1 MEGLA
6 QAIEKQG
13 AIGEIRQ
20 RVVEG
25 PVLER
30 GLHSAAFGDV
40 AHDRHGVSADRA
52 KGDLDRDDRAVL
64 AAQAEVLGAVA
75 HEPRRA
81 PAVEAAAVAHM
92 DAAQPLRD
100 EGLDG
105 LADQRPALVS
115 GHRLGGAVDEDYVAL
130 VVGDHHGVRDC
141 FEDVVFAGHD
151 FHLAP
156 AVIWRPPKGALA
168 PGSVPS
174 GLLAILALSGGRVL
188 VNPRH
193 LSRGGV
199 LEHFSGRP
207 ERTLFMSTVST
218 IPQEVT
224 DDREDRD
231 DHEGD
236 DVLYEAHG
244 WERST
249 MAAVP

>member
-1 MEGLA
+1 MPRSLSGT
-6 QAIEKQG
+6 
-13 AIGEIRQ
+13 
-20 RVVEG
+20 RVSTALPISARRAY
-25 PVLER
+25 PVIA
-30 GLHSAAFGDV
+30 SAARLTKIMLPPSSVTTTASGIASRTSCLLGTTFIL
-40 AHDRHGVSADRA
+40 RRRSSGVPPR
-52 KGDLDRDDRAVL
+52 
-64 AAQAEVLGAVA
+64 
-75 HEPRRA
+75 EP
-81 PAVEAAAVAHM
+81 
-92 DAAQPLRD
+92 
-100 EGLDG
+100 
-105 LADQRPALVS
+105 
-115 GHRLGGAVDEDYVAL
+115 
-130 VVGDHHGVRDC
+130 
-141 FEDVVFAGHD
+141 
-151 FHLAP
+151 
-156 AVIWRPPKGALA
+156 LA

-207 ERTLFMSTVST
+207 ERTLFMSTVPT